1 MIFSASRYPA
11 ISCSSR
17 FFGVVFS
24 STSCFILV
32 FVIMSILEV
41 VQNTDNYKTLL
52 KLGVPAKS
60 VKSSVF
66 KQVTSYFFIL
76 SEFVMINVI
85 YSFLLFSKHKTLFNQ
100 AKILPYVFGKTFAP
114 IFLLLVISYI
124 MVVSVCRRIVNKSIL
139 QSDNYCE

>member
-1 MIFSASRYPA
+1 MSYVGITGIIVALS
-11 ISCSSR
+11 I
-17 FFGVVFS
+17 
-24 STSCFILV
+24 

-114 IFLLLVISYI
+114 ILLLLVISYI

>member
-1 MIFSASRYPA
+1 MIYFMSYVGITGLIIALS
-11 ISCSSR
+11 I
-17 FFGVVFS
+17 
-24 STSCFILV
+24 

-114 IFLLLVISYI
+114 ILLLLVISYI